1 MPENIDP
8 QHRDE
13 SNEPIKPVETD
24 YNKHADHPGPSPEA
38 IKEQNDQGAGP
49 VLKWII
55 PVLVVLLMIYWFVF
69 RK

>member
-1 MPENIDP
+1 MTENIDP

-13 SNEPIKPVETD
+13 SDQPIKPIETD
-24 YNKHADHPGPSPEA
+24 YSKHSDNPGPSPEA
-38 IKEQNDQGAGP
+38 VHERNDKGAGP
-49 VLKWII
+49 ILKWII